1 MRSSGPALT
10 TATPQMKSGAAPLL
24 SFPFLTSQSSDCG
37 NESRMGRVQ
46 TQPCWNLGIS
56 IADLKTSVYY
66 CFIFSCACLGFSVK
80 FSLQVNL
87 EFS

>member
-24 SFPFLTSQSSDCG
+24 SSPFLTSQSSDCG

-46 TQPCWNLGIS
+46 TQPCWTLGIS
-56 IADLKTSVYY
+56 IVDRKTSVYY
-66 CFIFSCACLGFSVK
+66 SYLFVCLLRIFCEIFFAGELRI
-80 FSLQVNL
+80 
-87 EFS
+87 